1 MSGQLDALD
10 MKLKALETR
19 LMAWH
24 KQDPVSQRLATQPAI
39 GPAWLMLGSA
49 ASLALKVSDP
59 QGFRA
64 GRHLAAWLGL
74 TPRENSTGGQH
85 PSGPDQPAG

>member
-1 MSGQLDALD
+1 
-10 MKLKALETR
+10 
-19 LMAWH
+19 
-24 KQDPVSQRLATQPAI
+24 
-39 GPAWLMLGSA
+39 MLGSA